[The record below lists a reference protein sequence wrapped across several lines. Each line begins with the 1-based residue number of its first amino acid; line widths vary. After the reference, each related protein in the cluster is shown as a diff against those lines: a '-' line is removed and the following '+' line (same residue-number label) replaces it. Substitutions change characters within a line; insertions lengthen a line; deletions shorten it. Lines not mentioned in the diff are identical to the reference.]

1 MHREVTFSLRLGGNE
16 SLGNNLD
23 SFDEGVE
30 FSFRNLNSSS
40 REWIPLMFFTSRDR
54 RDESINIGRVNTSSS
69 RVQIRGYSVLYN
81 SAIANDASR
90 SLDVNLSICGSE
102 IVQSNG
108 VFNHIQF
115 RWLQTVT
122 QIARSNRDRVLLDNV
137 EIYSYLIKKYQIF
150 MDDFND
156 QTTLE

>member
-1 MHREVTFSLRLGGNE
+1 MHREVTFSLRLGTGGRGGNT
-16 SLGNNLD
+16 LD
-23 SFDEGVE
+23 SFDEGME

-40 REWIPLMFFTSRDR
+40 RELIPLMFYTSTDR
-54 RDESINIGRVNTSSS
+54 RDGQINIGRVNTSSG

-81 SAIANDASR
+81 IANDASR

-102 IVQSNG
+102 ITQSNG
-108 VFNHIQF
+108 IFNHIQF
-115 RWLQTVT
+115 RWLQSTV
-122 QIARSNRDRVLLDNV
+122 QPAEPNRDIVLLDNV
-137 EIYSYLIKKYQIF
+137 EICSYLIKKYQIF